1 MLGIC
6 REVIFWISIKLENTL
21 AMKMELGEA
30 IYRFIGFTLLVVSDY
45 IVVCV

>member
-1 MLGIC
+1 
-6 REVIFWISIKLENTL
+6 
-21 AMKMELGEA
+21 MKMELGEA